1 LCCMKQNLVIKYAFA
16 AAIIFISACSNGG
29 TDIDENDPPAIPAV
43 PAPQNIGFKVENVYP
58 HDTSAFTEGLQL
70 VDGKLYEGTG
80 DYANSALQI
89 ADIKTGKVLQQ
100 HKMGTAQIFGEG
112 IQVFKDK
119 IYQLTYQNH
128 LVYVYDKKDITKPI
142 KTFEWPSE
150 GWGMTND
157 GNSLIVSDGTP
168 YIYYVNPADFKVH
181 KSIQVLDNN
190 GPVEEINELEYIDG
204 FIYANIWLTD
214 KIIKINPANGHVV
227 GVMNCVGLLQ
237 QYAAKEIA
245 QPGFSPTD
253 NVLNGIAWDS
263 TAKKMFITGKRWP
276 KLFEISLN

>member
-1 LCCMKQNLVIKYAFA
+1 MIRKYAIVA
-16 AAIIFISACSNGG
+16 ALVFLSACSNND
-29 TDIDENDPPAIPAV
+29 TDKPDDNTPSIPAV
-43 PAPQNIGFKVENVYP
+43 PAPQNIGFKVDNVYP

-89 ADIKTGKVLQQ
+89 AEIKTGKVLQQ

-112 IQVFKDK
+112 IQVFKGK

-128 LVYVYDKKDITKPI
+128 VVYVYDKKDITKPI
-142 KTFEWPSE
+142 KTFEWPTE
-150 GWGMTND
+150 GWGMAND
-157 GNSLIVSDGTP
+157 GNSLIVSDGTS
-168 YIYYVNPADFKVH
+168 YIYYVNAEDFQIQK
-181 KSIQVLDNN
+181 KIQVLDNN
-190 GPVEEINELEYIDG
+190 GPVDNINELEYIDG
-204 FIYANIWLTD
+204 FVYANIFT
-214 KIIKINPANGHVV
+214 KENIIKINPANGHVV
-227 GVMNCVGLLQ
+227 GTMNCAGLLQ

-245 QPGFSPTD
+245 MPGFDPGN

-276 KLFEISLN
+276 KLFEVSLN

>member
-1 LCCMKQNLVIKYAFA
+1 LCCMKQNLVIKYIFA
-16 AAIIFISACSNGG
+16 AAILFLSACSNGSTETG
-29 TDIDENDPPAIPAV
+29 ENDPPATPPV
-43 PAPQNIGFKVENVYP
+43 PAPQNIGFKIDNVYP

-89 ADIKTGKVLQQ
+89 AEIKTGKVLLQ

-142 KTFEWPSE
+142 KTLEWPGE

-157 GNSLIVSDGTP
+157 GNSLIVSDGTT
-168 YIYYVNPADFKVH
+168 YIYYVNPADFKVY
-181 KSIQVLDNN
+181 KSIKVLDNN
-190 GPVEEINELEYIDG
+190 GPVDSINELEYIDG

-245 QPGFSPTD
+245 QPGFNIND

-276 KLFEISLN
+276 KLFEVSFN

>member
-1 LCCMKQNLVIKYAFA
+1 MKQNLVIKHTVV
-16 AAIIFISACSNGG
+16 AAILFFTACSNGG
-29 TDIDENDPPAIPAV
+29 DTETTKNDPPGAAV
-43 PAPQNIGFKVENVYP
+43 VLAPQNIGYKIENVYP

-80 DYANSALQI
+80 DYIHSALQI

-100 HKMGTAQIFGEG
+100 HKMGTDKIFGEG

-119 IYQLTYQNH
+119 IYQLTYQNK

-157 GNSLIVSDGTP
+157 GTSLIVSDGTT
-168 YIYYVNPADFKVH
+168 YIYYVNPEDFKIY

-190 GPVEEINELEYIDG
+190 GPVNYINELEYIDG
-204 FIYANIWLTD
+204 FIYANVFTKDIV
-214 KIIKINPANGHVV
+214 IKINPANGHVV
-227 GVMNCVGLLQ
+227 GVMNFAGLLQ

-245 QPGFSPTD
+245 QPGFSLND

-263 TAKKMFITGKRWP
+263 TTKKMYITGKRWP
-276 KLFEISLN
+276 KLFEVSLN